1 MIVSDETWKITN
13 RGPIRTT
20 NEYDGETYDENLE
33 LGDWNKAGYN
43 DSAWLQA
50 ELVEAPEGKLSP
62 QPNPNITVMEKLKP
76 IAMFQKGDKWYLD
89 MGQNM
94 VGFINIKVHGQQQGD
109 QITLRFAELLTPDS
123 LLYTANLR
131 GAENTDRYVIARRND
146 EAILW
151 HPSFV
156 YHDFVGGFKRACD
169 GHFVVNHPALEIV

>member
-1 MIVSDETWKITN
+1 
-13 RGPIRTT
+13 
-20 NEYDGETYDENLE
+20 
-33 LGDWNKAGYN
+33 
-43 DSAWLQA
+43 
-50 ELVEAPEGKLSP
+50 
-62 QPNPNITVMEKLKP
+62 
-76 IAMFQKGDKWYLD
+76 
-89 MGQNM
+89 M

-156 YHDFVGGFKRACD
+156 YHGFRYVEISGLRETTNSDDFEG
-169 GHFVVNHPALEIV
+169 